1 MAKSTACR
9 IYRRRQRLR
18 ARFRCRG
25 AHHGERL
32 GGSAFDANAA
42 TLDQKSPGMKLS
54 AMTDKNTALVPEEGW
69 HCLHLFYRIEYGQ
82 WQLLSRDEQNVAKT
96 NLSSLVQEVRAMQW
110 TQLLTLSMVTPKA
123 DIGFMLITPDLHDA
137 NKIEKRLSLSL
148 GADVLSP
155 VYSYLSLTEESEYIT
170 SEDEYVQTLEPSVR
184 NDSTKLNEALAA
196 FRERMKHYRQERV
209 YPTLPDW
216 PVVCFYNM
224 SKRRGEQ
231 RNWYA
236 LPYDERRKLMK
247 GHAAVGREFAGK
259 VKQLIT
265 GSTGLDGAEWGVTLF
280 ARDTFQIKAIVYKM
294 RFDPVSA
301 EYADFGEFYIG
312 IQLPLDE
319 LFRPLRL

>member
-1 MAKSTACR
+1 
-9 IYRRRQRLR
+9 
-18 ARFRCRG
+18 
-25 AHHGERL
+25 
-32 GGSAFDANAA
+32 
-42 TLDQKSPGMKLS
+42 
-54 AMTDKNTALVPEEGW
+54 MTDKNATLVPEQGW
-69 HCLHLFYRIEYGQ
+69 HCLHLFYHVDCGE
-82 WQLLSRDEQNVAKT
+82 LKAHNCHDQNAAQT
-96 NLSSLVQEVRAMQW
+96 NLTEIVQEVRAMDS
-110 TQLLTLSMVTPKA
+110 TQLPTLSVVTLKP
-123 DIGFMLITPDLHDA
+123 DLGFMLITADLHDA
-137 NKIEKRLSLSL
+137 NRVEKQLSLSL
-148 GADVLSP
+148 GADVLTP

-170 SEDEYVQTLEPSVR
+170 TEEEYTASLDEETKRDPAKLEQ
-184 NDSTKLNEALAA
+184 ALAT
-196 FRERMKHYRQERV
+196 FRERIKHYRQERV

-247 GHAAVGREFAGK
+247 GHAVVGREFAGK

-265 GSTGLDGAEWGVTLF
+265 GSTGLDDAEWGVTLF
-280 ARDTFQIKAIVYKM
+280 ARNTFQIKAIVYQM

-319 LFRPLRL
+319 LFR